1 MQSFLGC
8 PLARKSGANKMNHD
22 RVAQMLLALFLI
34 GAPAVAHVTGAE
46 HVHEAGVEAH
56 QLRAETPQAEEA
68 QK

>member
-1 MQSFLGC
+1 
-8 PLARKSGANKMNHD
+8 MNHD
-22 RVAQMLLALFLI
+22 RVTQMLLALLLI

-56 QLRAETPQAEEA
+56 QLRAETPQPEEA